1 MPIQRRDVI
10 DEYFEVYNKD
20 LRLDEMDRNLITKV
34 LQPLLDLRLSCDHPQ
49 LVLKKKSFMGGAANS
64 KKDRENKL
72 YSMEKSLDIMVKKT
86 KDEAENFLR
95 EVKKI

>member
-1 MPIQRRDVI
+1 
-10 DEYFEVYNKD
+10 
-20 LRLDEMDRNLITKV
+20 
-34 LQPLLDLRLSCDHPQ
+34 
-49 LVLKKKSFMGGAANS
+49 MGGAANS

-95 EVKKI
+95 EVKKIEFILQFLPIRSLFLLY